1 MWLVN
6 ARDVKNVPGRP
17 KTDRLDAIWLAKLNE
32 RGMLR
37 ASFVPARPIREL
49 RDLTRTRAVF
59 IHERT
64 RHKQRVEKLL
74 EDAQIKLSS
83 AISDLFG
90 QSGRAILDALA
101 DGERRPAQLAALAVG
116 NLRYKQDKLRT
127 ALVGQFTDH
136 HGYLLT
142 VLLTMVDTLTAE
154 IDRLTT
160 RIEQHLADT
169 DPPTAPPATGRPGLL
184 DLVDRIDEIP
194 GVGPRAAQIILAEIG
209 PDMTVF
215 PTAGHLASW
224 AKLSPAPSSPGRS
237 PPPAAP
243 ARATLAPGRPRRSR
257 RIRRPHR
264 HLPRHPLQ
272 TPGQTPRP
280 PTRPGRRR
288 PLHPRHH
295 LAPRQRPHRP
305 LPRPRTRLAHPA
317 RQPTTQDPRPRPP
330 TRTPRPPRHPRPSH
344 PITPTQTT
352 NPTPDKPSAPAARPL
367 PPALPQPDFPFSSTA
382 PHPPNGQCRCKR
394 PAPPP
399 APNPRL
405 RPRPRPP
412 PQSRLSRRAERAA
425 RRARSRR
432 PQCRCNPL
440 RLPRPRPTRSRR
452 PRTAAATPAPVA

>member
-1 MWLVN
+1 VTDDHISEEAQELLERVAAIDIAKASAVVCTRIPHDTVPGRRVQEVRTVRTDTASILDLGDHLRCLGIQRVVMEATGTYWKPFFQLLEGSGLQVWLVN

-74 EDAQIKLSS
+74 EDAQIKLSC

-169 DPPTAPPATGRPGLL
+169 DPPTGPPATGRPGLL

-224 AKLSPAPSSPGRS
+224 AKLSPRTLQSGQVTATGRTGKGNPWLRAALGEAAASAARTDTFLGTRYKRLVKRRGHQRALVAVARSILVIIWHLANDPTARYRDLGPDWHTRHGSPQRKTHDLVRQLERLGHHV
-237 PPPAAP
+237 
-243 ARATLAPGRPRRSR
+243 TLAP
-257 RIRRPHR
+257 
-264 HLPRHPLQ
+264 
-272 TPGQTPRP
+272 
-280 PTRPGRRR
+280 
-288 PLHPRHH
+288 
-295 LAPRQRPHRP
+295 
-305 LPRPRTRLAHPA
+305 
-317 RQPTTQDPRPRPP
+317 
-330 TRTPRPPRHPRPSH
+330 
-344 PITPTQTT
+344 
-352 NPTPDKPSAPAARPL
+352 
-367 PPALPQPDFPFSSTA
+367 
-382 PHPPNGQCRCKR
+382 
-394 PAPPP
+394 
-399 APNPRL
+399 
-405 RPRPRPP
+405 
-412 PQSRLSRRAERAA
+412 
-425 RRARSRR
+425 
-432 PQCRCNPL
+432 
-440 RLPRPRPTRSRR
+440 
-452 PRTAAATPAPVA
+452 ATP